1 MTGITVVI
9 MTTEVTM
16 AMAATEGRM
25 RIVMATD
32 VAVDGVLTTAAQT
45 IIKHLKYVRL

>member
-1 MTGITVVI
+1 

-16 AMAATEGRM
+16 AMVATEGRTQ
-25 RIVMATD
+25 IIMATD
-32 VAVDGVLTTAAQT
+32 VAVDGVLTMAAQT